1 VLERRREL
9 GLLRAVGYNRGHVS
23 RMILAEAVLLL
34 GAGLAAGILSALL
47 AVVPAWTSHTG
58 GGPGL
63 TLLIL
68 LGGVILAGVVS
79 SILATRAALGG
90 GVLEALRAE

>member
-1 VLERRREL
+1 
-9 GLLRAVGYNRGHVS
+9 
-23 RMILAEAVLLL
+23 MILAEAVLVL
-34 GAGLAAGILSALL
+34 GAGIGAGVLSALL

-58 GGPGL
+58 GGPGVML
-63 TLLIL
+63 VIL

-90 GVLEALRAE
+90 AVLEGLRAE